1 MAVHRLGAGCSCGL
15 GFGEAEVRL
24 HLGQRAAGTG
34 LAVKAIQ
41 PQQASAPDLQSGWRK
56 GPRSP
61 SSPDARCSARS
72 RSPPV
77 PGANAA
83 PWLGEGSGSRTA
95 RRARV
100 LPAPGPRSCR
110 CPWERRKRQ
119 QQSSGQALRPEKS
132 PCVPRSI
139 ICSIASPKLFLKPGG
154 SH

>member
-41 PQQASAPDLQSGWRK
+41 PQRASAPQTCKAGGEQAPGLHPVQTGGVQLALGS
-56 GPRSP
+56 PRSLGQMQP
-61 SSPDARCSARS
+61 RGSARA
-72 RSPPV
+72 
-77 PGANAA
+77 PGAEL
-83 PWLGEGSGSRTA
+83 PIVERVCCP
-95 RRARV
+95 RV
-100 LPAPGPRSCR
+100 LPVPVGAAEAAAAEQC
-110 CPWERRKRQ
+110 
-119 QQSSGQALRPEKS
+119 QALRPEKS